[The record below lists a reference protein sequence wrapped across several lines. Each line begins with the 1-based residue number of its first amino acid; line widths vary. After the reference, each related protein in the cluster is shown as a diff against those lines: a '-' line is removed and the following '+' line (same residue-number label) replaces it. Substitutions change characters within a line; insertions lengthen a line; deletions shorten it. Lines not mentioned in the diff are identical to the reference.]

1 MQNKINMKRMQEK
14 DTKGI
19 TLIALVITIIVLIIL
34 AGVVITLSL
43 GNKGIFNR
51 AKQAKEEYEIAAEK
65 EKLGLEITN
74 IQTAIIENKNEMAT
88 LKDLYEKIDKT
99 KYEIKLDD
107 EENPTLAYVKPV
119 KGNYTFSVDSK
130 FKDVKLVDKEESL
143 KVNDFDVNIE
153 NANGSYL
160 TIDASNAI
168 TNDGSK
174 IKLYKY
180 YINNEKVKEQEG
192 NKYTVTNLELGTT
205 YSIKVVVVDKNEKE
219 KSSKIKTYTTD
230 NKQYIFKEGDTCD
243 TITGGFNTLVGANN
257 IIVENTSDSIKV
269 TGNRSNSWGFAGTN
283 RKFNVEKFSK
293 LKVDIEDNGNSE
305 GNHFGIFNIAK
316 NKEDAYNTG
325 LRIINAWP
333 IGTSGTPRTV
343 KEIDIEEI
351 NEEVYIRIGAYGSGK
366 WMKVYNIWLEK

>member
-1 MQNKINMKRMQEK
+1 MKRMQEK
-14 DTKGI
+14 DTNGI
-19 TLIALVITIIVLIIL
+19 TLIALVITIVVLIIL

-43 GNKGIFNR
+43 GNNGIFNR